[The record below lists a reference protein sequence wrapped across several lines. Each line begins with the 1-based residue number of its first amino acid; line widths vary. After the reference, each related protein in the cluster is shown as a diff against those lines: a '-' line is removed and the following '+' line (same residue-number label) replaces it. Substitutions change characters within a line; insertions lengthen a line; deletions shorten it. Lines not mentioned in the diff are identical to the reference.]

1 MATKYL
7 KYFFEPRSIAVIGAS
22 KKEGKMG
29 QIVLKNLLESDYD
42 GSVYAVNKHKQGDI
56 QGVPTYKRIKS
67 LPERLDLAVVCTPP
81 ETLLL
86 IMQQLVWKG
95 VHAVMLLTGGLS
107 RKNSW
112 FDNNINQ
119 AVLRL
124 AKMHNVR
131 VIGPNT
137 LGLMSSVNPI
147 NISYGHLP
155 ILKGSVAYV
164 GQSGT
169 VASSVLDWGHAH
181 GFGFS
186 HFINLDDR
194 GDVDLADIVDYLS
207 LHRSVK
213 VILLHVEH
221 IRRPE
226 KFIAAVGSAAKSKL
240 LVAVRTGH
248 SDAMFGYGHSV
259 AEGIAD
265 SGRIYKQMFRRLG
278 VMQLRSPL
286 DLMESLPILDQQ
298 RRFKGNR
305 LAILSNSIGMAM
317 VATDRLYN
325 HSRTEIPKLAQ
336 ETVDQLSRVLP
347 KYWSHQ
353 NPVDLEVGALP
364 DTYIKAAEIVSKDPN
379 VDNLLIVHVP
389 SAHAHSYEVAQA
401 LVSHKD
407 QIRTPIMTCWVG
419 EGSLSEAR
427 SLFDEHSIPSFNS
440 PEVAAQ
446 AFRQSVSYHHSLS
459 ILRETPLRL
468 DLYVSEQ
475 DSHLLLDRY
484 VEGDQITPE
493 TMMALLAQYDLNMVE
508 TVFDD
513 DVDHLA
519 EKVQSLGYPVNL
531 TMINS
536 RRLTPFS
543 YRDDPLKWRGCQRNI
558 VDQDELV
565 QAANTLFK
573 RYNKQMPEEKTFCF
587 SAQKVLK
594 PTFGLQFNF
603 GITRD
608 EKFGPL
614 IFFGA
619 GGSTVNI
626 RSDRQLAFP
635 PLNMTLAKD
644 LIRRSYVSHL
654 LSDFDEIGELQK
666 SILAKALVT
675 LSQMVIDQPKLALLE
690 MSAQFHQKD
699 QFVIYDASGIVGTKK
714 IPLFHAYPE
723 ELSTSY
729 VLKRT
734 QRDVVLR
741 PIRAEDAHAI
751 IEFQDSI
758 SPEANRFRFFH
769 RQARFSATEIARLTQ
784 IDYDREM
791 AFVACLNQKNED
803 EQGTYMEEAIIG
815 EVRTWTD
822 PDNVSAEFAVMVRDD
837 QTGEGLGVALMQ
849 KMIEYCR
856 RRGTLSMTGTVL
868 PDNTGM
874 LKLAE
879 KVGFDTRYNSEE
891 QVTELFLSLNRP
903 RENWQKIR
911 LAALSGK
918 ERYKD

>member
-22 KKEGKMG
+22 DKEGKMG
-29 QIVLKNLLESDYD
+29 QIVLKNLLESDYS
-42 GSVYAVNKHKQGDI
+42 GQIYAVNKQKSGDI

-67 LPERLDLAVVCTPP
+67 LPEKLDLAVVCTPP

-95 VHAVMLLTGGLS
+95 VRAVMLLTGGLS
-107 RKNSW
+107 RKHSW
-112 FDNNINQ
+112 FDNNLNQ

-124 AKMHNVR
+124 AKVNNVR

-155 ILKGSVAYV
+155 IHKGNVAYV

-207 LHRSVK
+207 LHRSVR

-226 KFIAAVGSAAKSKL
+226 KFIAAVGAAAKAKL
-240 LVAVRTGH
+240 VVAVRTGD
-248 SDAMFGYGHSV
+248 SEGVIGDGHRV
-259 AEGIAD
+259 AQGIHD

-286 DLMESLPILDQQ
+286 DLMESLPILEQQ

-317 VATDRLYN
+317 VATDRLYD
-325 HSRTEIPKLAQ
+325 HSRSELVKLSDKTI
-336 ETVDQLSRVLP
+336 EQLNKVLP
-347 KYWSHQ
+347 RYWSQ
-353 NPVDLEVGALP
+353 KSPVDLEVGASAK
-364 DTYIKAAEIVSKDPN
+364 TYIKAAEIISQDPN
-379 VDNLLIVHVP
+379 VDHLLILHVP
-389 SAHAHSYEVAQA
+389 SAHAHSYEIAEA
-401 LVSHKD
+401 LVQHRDKLR
-407 QIRTPIMTCWVG
+407 IPIMTCWVG
-419 EGSLSEAR
+419 EGSLAKAR
-427 SLFDEHSIPSFNS
+427 SLFDQHGIPSFNS

-446 AFRQSVSYHHSLS
+446 AFRQSVNYHYSLT

-468 DLYVSEQ
+468 RLDECKDATV
-475 DSHLLLDRY
+475 DILDRY
-484 VEGDQITPE
+484 IKGDELAPDTLV
-493 TMMALLAQYDLNMVE
+493 TLLSQYGLKVVD
-508 TVFDD
+508 TAFDD
-513 DVDHLA
+513 DPVSLIRKV
-519 EKVQSLGYPVNL
+519 EKLGYPVNL
-531 TMINS
+531 TIINQ

-558 VDQDELV
+558 VDANELA
-565 QAANTLFK
+565 QAAETLVK
-573 RYNKQMPEEKTFCF
+573 RYKKQDPNERLICF

-594 PTFGLQFNF
+594 PTLGLQFNM
-603 GITRD
+603 GVTRD
-608 EKFGPL
+608 DVFGPL

-626 RSDRQLAFP
+626 RSDRQVAFP
-635 PLNMTLAKD
+635 PLNMTLASD

-654 LSDFDEIGELQK
+654 LSDFGEIGELQK
-666 SILAKALVT
+666 KILAKTLVT
-675 LSQMVIDQPKLALLE
+675 LSQLVMDHPKLALLE
-690 MSAQFHQKD
+690 VSAQFEHKD
-699 QFVIYDASGIVGTKK
+699 QLVIYDASGTVGYPSQ
-714 IPLFHAYPE
+714 PLFHGYPE
-723 ELSTSY
+723 ELTSHY
-729 VLKRT
+729 TLKRSKQEVT
-734 QRDVVLR
+734 LR
-741 PIRAEDAHAI
+741 PIMAEDAHAI
-751 IEFQDSI
+751 IEFQESI

-791 AFVACLNQKNED
+791 AFVATQRKSHS
-803 EQGTYMEEAIIG
+803 QEEKILG

-822 PDNVSAEFAVMVRDD
+822 PDNVSSEFAVMVQDQ
-837 QTGEGLGVALMQ
+837 QTGEGLGMALMK
-849 KMIEYCR
+849 KMISYCR
-856 RRGTLSMTGTVL
+856 KRGTLSMVGTVL
-868 PDNTGM
+868 PDNSGM

-879 KVGFDTRYNSEE
+879 KLGFETQYNQEE
-891 QVTELFLSLNRP
+891 QVTELFLPLNKP
-903 RENWQKIR
+903 KESWQKVR
-911 LAALSGK
+911 LAALAGK
-918 ERYKD
+918 ESAHKKS

>member
-7 KYFFEPRSIAVIGAS
+7 KYFFEPRSVAVIGAS
-22 KKEGKMG
+22 DKEGKMG
-29 QIVLKNLLESDYD
+29 QIVLKNLLESDYS
-42 GSVYAVNKHKQGDI
+42 GPVYAVNKHKKGDI

-67 LPERLDLAVVCTPP
+67 LPEKLDLAVVCTPP

-95 VHAVMLLTGGLS
+95 VRAVLLLTGGLS
-107 RKNSW
+107 RKHSW
-112 FDNNINQ
+112 IDNNLNQ

-124 AKMHNVR
+124 AKVNNVR

-155 ILKGSVAYV
+155 IHKGNVAYV

-207 LHRSVK
+207 LHRSVR

-221 IRRPE
+221 IKRPE
-226 KFIAAVGSAAKSKL
+226 KFIAAIGAAAKAKL
-240 LVAVRTGH
+240 VVAVRTGD
-248 SDAMFGYGHSV
+248 SASVIGDGYPV
-259 AEGIAD
+259 AKGIQD

-286 DLMESLPILDQQ
+286 DLMESLPILEQQ

-317 VATDRLYN
+317 VATDRLYD
-325 HSRTEIPKLAQ
+325 HSRTELVTLTDNTIEKLNK
-336 ETVDQLSRVLP
+336 VLP
-347 KYWSHQ
+347 KYWSKRS
-353 NPVDLEVGALP
+353 PVDLEVGASVK
-364 DTYIKAAEIVSKDPN
+364 TYVKAAEILSQDPN
-379 VDNLLIVHVP
+379 VDNLLILHVP
-389 SAHAHSYEVAQA
+389 SAHAHSYDIAEA
-401 LVSHKD
+401 LIQHRDKL
-407 QIRTPIMTCWVG
+407 RAPIMTCWVG
-419 EGSLSEAR
+419 EGSLAKAR
-427 SLFDEHSIPSFNS
+427 ALFDQHGIPSFNS

-446 AFRQSVSYHHSLS
+446 AFRQAVNYHYSLS

-468 DLYVSEQ
+468 SLEGVDNATLTA
-475 DSHLLLDRY
+475 LDRY
-484 VEGDQITPE
+484 VKGDELAPDTLV
-493 TMMALLAQYDLNMVE
+493 ALLSQYGLKVVD

-513 DVDHLA
+513 EPNSLIQ
-519 EKVQSLGYPVNL
+519 KVEELGYPVNL
-531 TMINS
+531 TIINH

-558 VDQDELV
+558 VDSNELAM
-565 QAANTLFK
+565 AAETLVK
-573 RYNKQMPEEKTFCF
+573 RYKKQDPDNRLICY

-594 PTFGLQFNF
+594 PTFGLQFNM

-608 EKFGPL
+608 DTFGPI

-626 RSDRQLAFP
+626 RSDRQVAFP
-635 PLNMTLAKD
+635 PLNMTLASD

-654 LSDFDEIGELQK
+654 LSDFGEIGELQK
-666 SILAKALVT
+666 KILAKTLVT
-675 LSQMVIDQPKLALLE
+675 LSQLVMDQPKLELLE
-690 MSAQFHQKD
+690 VSAQFEQKD
-699 QFVIYDASGIVGTKK
+699 QLVIYDASGTVGYPSK
-714 IPLFHAYPE
+714 PLFHGYPE
-723 ELSTSY
+723 ELTSSY
-729 VLKRT
+729 RLKRSKKQVT
-734 QRDVVLR
+734 LR
-741 PIRAEDAHAI
+741 PIMAEDAHAI
-751 IEFQDSI
+751 IEFQESI

-791 AFVACLNQKNED
+791 AFVATHKKPITRED
-803 EQGTYMEEAIIG
+803 LIIG

-822 PDNVSAEFAVMVRDD
+822 PDNVSAEFAVMVQDQ

-849 KMIEYCR
+849 KMIAYCKK
-856 RRGTLSMTGTVL
+856 RGTLSMVGTVL
-868 PDNTGM
+868 PDNRGM

-879 KVGFDTRYNSEE
+879 KLGFESRYNSEE
-891 QVTELFLSLNRP
+891 QVTELFLQLNRP
-903 RENWQKIR
+903 RESWQKVR
-911 LAALSGK
+911 LAALAGK
-918 ERYKD
+918 ESDKKSPRS